1 MTTSQVKK
9 KITKCSEPNCSKK
22 RGGNHKLCFMHRNRK
37 HREKHPIRA
46 AYQILKDN
54 AKRRGKPFEIR
65 LIWFT
70 EFIKDSGYIE
80 GKGRLADSMTI
91 DRIKNHLG
99 YIEGNIQVIQKSQNV
114 VKFWHVDL
122 KDCGIVVADGSDL
135 PF

>member
-1 MTTSQVKK
+1 MIMKK
-9 KITKCSEPNCSKK
+9 KITKCSEPYCKNN
-22 RGGNHKLCFMHRNRK
+22 RGGNHKLCFKHRNRK

-65 LIWFT
+65 LVWFT

-80 GKGRLADSMTI
+80 QKGRLADSLTL
-91 DRIKNHLG
+91 DRIKNYLG
-99 YIEGNIQVIQKSQNV
+99 YIEGNIQVIQKSKNV
-114 VKFWHVDL
+114 TKFWKVDL
-122 KDCGIVVADGSDL
+122 VDCDIVVADGSPL